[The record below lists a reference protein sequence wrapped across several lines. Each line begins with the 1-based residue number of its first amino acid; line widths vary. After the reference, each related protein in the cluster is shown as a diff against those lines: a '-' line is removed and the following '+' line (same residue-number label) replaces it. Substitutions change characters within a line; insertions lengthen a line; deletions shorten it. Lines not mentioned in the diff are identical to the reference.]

1 MITYGELYHSGAYE
15 DAYLMHYG
23 IKGMKWGVR
32 RKSRM
37 SQPTALSTRVR
48 RGVNKKALGVG
59 AAAAGTA
66 AAVGAAG
73 RALYKKRKADVASGK
88 VAAKKERKQ
97 KIKST
102 YKDLQK
108 NAGVGQRLLYSDG
121 TRRQQAK
128 YMVDKG
134 MSREEAAKKAKR
146 NAWRNTAMIV
156 GGMGAAAA
164 GQAAYNAYKNRS
176 ATPRLPGTKMKKV
189 AGNVYKEVA
198 VGRRRR

>member
-37 SQPTALSTRVR
+37 FQPTALSTRVR
-48 RGVNKKALGVG
+48 RGVNKKAIGATAAGVG
-59 AAAAGTA
+59 AAGLAAAGA
-66 AAVGAAG
+66 
-73 RALYKKRKADVASGK
+73 RKLYKKRQADKASGK
-88 VAAKKERKQ
+88 LAAKKERKQ

-108 NAGVGQRLLYSDG
+108 NAGVGQRLLYSDS
-121 TRRQQAK
+121 TRKQQAK

-146 NAWRNTAMIV
+146 NAWRNTAIAV
-156 GGMGAAAA
+156 GTMGAAAA
-164 GQAAYNAYKNRS
+164 GQAAYNAYRNRS
-176 ATPRLPGTKMKKV
+176 TTPRLPGTKMKKV